1 MAYGNNNQGNNPQ
14 PEMRLGEEGEGFD
27 DFNPDGGPGGGTGGG
42 NQTTGGSGVGPPFG
56 DDLGQDIFDP
66 EGGGTGPGGR
76 LGTRPSH
83 IYTIKSSGEDYS
95 GLTLD
100 YGGRLLTTTTG
111 AYEGQFSKEVTLKSI
126 SNRLPRGSNKRNQKR
141 RQRKKRGIQI

>member
-1 MAYGNNNQGNNPQ
+1 MAYGNGNKTQ
-14 PEMRLGEEGEGFD
+14 QDQRMG
-27 DFNPDGGPGGGTGGG
+27 
-42 NQTTGGSGVGPPFG
+42 FG
-56 DDLGQDIFDP
+56 DDLGQDGYDPEGGPGGRTGRGNQPNWGDEGAVGFDGYDP

-76 LGTRPSH
+76 LGRRPAH

-111 AYEGQFSKEVTLKSI
+111 AYEGQFSKEVTLKST

-141 RQRKKRGIQI
+141 RQRKKRGTKI